1 MAKLRVF
8 TDLLL
13 STDNWKF
20 ALLFPFGLAGHILY
34 VEAPVV
40 RGSNISEEMMKRMW
54 ICLGT
59 ALLMG
64 FGAANAARQMEWLNR
79 GLVAV
84 KTSGGVFLSWRVLG
98 TEGSE
103 TSFNLYR
110 DGEKIASISGTEAS
124 NYTDA
129 KGTASNRYSV
139 KAVVNGKEQ
148 AADAAVSVWSDQY
161 LTVNLDRPTASG
173 ITYSPNDIAVGDVDG
188 DGEFELILKWDPSNS
203 KDNSQKGKTGNVII
217 DCYKMNG
224 KKLWRIDLGVN
235 IRAGAHYTQML
246 VGDYD
251 SDGKAELAVKTA
263 PGTKDASGKYLSKG
277 PAANGAHTS
286 DFRNSNGYILTG
298 DEYLTIFNGETGVE
312 MATVNYNPGRG
323 TVKSWGDSYGN
334 RVDRFL
340 ATNAYLD
347 GKKPSMVFQRG
358 YYTRMAITAYDWDGK
373 SLTQRW
379 YYNAATSG
387 KECYGQGNH
396 NISAGDVDGDGFDEI
411 IEGSCAIDH
420 DGKFMYRTGKGHGD
434 AIHFGDLDPDND
446 GLEVW
451 QVHEEKPYGYDLHD
465 ARTGKLLF
473 SETSSGDNGR
483 GVAGDVDSTNRG
495 HELWSAANWNTYTVK
510 GQILSS
516 SRPAYNFRIYWDG
529 DLLDELL
536 DNTTIS
542 KWNSSKGKN
551 ETFFQMQGNSCN
563 TTKATPNFSG
573 DILGD
578 WREEVILHDGA
589 SKLYIYTT
597 TIPTVHRMYTLAH
610 DPVYR
615 NGMSWQ
621 NTAYNQPPHLGFWLY
636 GNKGKF
642 PKPDITLIGDNTP
655 KAAAIVK
662 QGAGSSSQVIVK
674 GDSIVP
680 FTFAIEHADGGSVD
694 GLPAGVTAA
703 WNAST
708 SSFYFSGTPLVEGEF
723 TYTITTKGGN
733 ADFGEATRSGT
744 ITILC
749 VVESGPAPLAVKSD
763 IEAAVP
769 TDAKGMANN
778 NHENFRGE
786 GFYDFENSL
795 DSYGIYH
802 LVSPKEYK
810 NATMVLRYAHGK
822 TDTRRIMVKMN
833 EGLVGSLTFKPTADW
848 DTWDSVSVGVS
859 LQKGLNV
866 LYLKSLEE
874 AGAPNI
880 DQIGFDVEGV
890 VLFEDSTQ
898 LSAIDT
904 LSAEVAGDSSG
915 TTGLTR
921 GDYTAEDDFAGNMR
935 IAAGIHLN
943 LADGTLIARE
953 SGYAQVDFFDM
964 TGHQVA
970 CLARNVPAGASD
982 LSREIRALPEGV
994 YMVRVKFN
1002 GRTMQNAVQVRV
1014 ER

>member
-1 MAKLRVF
+1 
-8 TDLLL
+8 
-13 STDNWKF
+13 
-20 ALLFPFGLAGHILY
+20 
-34 VEAPVV
+34 
-40 RGSNISEEMMKRMW
+40 MMKKLA
-54 ICLGT
+54 CLGT

-64 FGAANAARQMEWLNR
+64 LGVANAARQMEWLNR

-98 TEGSE
+98 TEGAE
-103 TSFNLYR
+103 TNFNLYR

-129 KGTASNRYSV
+129 KGTANNRYSV
-139 KAVVNGKEQ
+139 KAVVNGKEL
-148 AADAAVSVWSDQY
+148 AADAAVSVWNDQF
-161 LTVNLDRPTASG
+161 LTVNLDRPAGGSDY
-173 ITYSPNDIAVGDVDG
+173 TYSPNDIAVGDVDG

-217 DCYKMNG
+217 DCYKISG

-277 PAANGAHTS
+277 PAANAAHTS

-298 DEYLTIFNGETGVE
+298 DEYLTLFNGETGME

-323 TVKSWGDSYGN
+323 TVKNWGDSYGN

-373 SLTQRW
+373 TLSQRW

-387 KECYGQGNH
+387 QECYGQGNH

-420 DGKFMYRTGKGHGD
+420 NGKFMYRTGKGHGD
-434 AIHFGDLDPDND
+434 AIHLGDLDPDND

-495 HELWSAANWNTYTVK
+495 YELWSAANWNTYTVK

-542 KWNSSKGKN
+542 KWNHSKLKG
-551 ETFFQMQGNSCN
+551 ETLFQMQGNSCN

-610 DPVYR
+610 DPLYR

-662 QGAGSSSQVIVK
+662 HGAGSSSQTIAL

-680 FTFAIEHADGGSVD
+680 FSFAIENADIATVE
-694 GLPAGVTAA
+694 GLPAGVTAN
-703 WNAST
+703 WNAT
-708 SSFYFSGTPLVEGEF
+708 SSELFFSGTPTVAGEF

-733 ADFGEATRSGT
+733 AEFGEATRSGK
-744 ITILC
+744 IT
-749 VVESGPAPLAVKSD
+749 VQGDED
-763 IEAAVP
+763 
-769 TDAKGMANN
+769 
-778 NHENFRGE
+778 
-786 GFYDFENSL
+786 
-795 DSYGIYH
+795 
-802 LVSPKEYK
+802 VS
-810 NATMVLRYAHGK
+810 
-822 TDTRRIMVKMN
+822 
-833 EGLVGSLTFKPTADW
+833 
-848 DTWDSVSVGVS
+848 DSV
-859 LQKGLNV
+859 
-866 LYLKSLEE
+866 ET
-874 AGAPNI
+874 
-880 DQIGFDVEGV
+880 V
-890 VLFEDSTQ
+890 VP
-898 LSAIDT
+898 DT
-904 LSAEVAGDSSG
+904 TKQDSSG
-915 TTGLTR
+915 TTR
-921 GDYTAEDDFAGNMR
+921 
-935 IAAGIHLN
+935 
-943 LADGTLIARE
+943 LADASRLRAE
-953 SGYAQVDFFDM
+953 SVTIGVFDM
-964 TGHQVA
+964 
-970 CLARNVPAGASD
+970 
-982 LSREIRALPEGV
+982 
-994 YMVRVKFN
+994 N
-1002 GRTMQNAVQVRV
+1002 GRYMGRSM
-1014 ER
+1014 RGLPPGRYIIRKRKMLK

>member
-1 MAKLRVF
+1 MKKMWMCLGA
-8 TDLLL
+8 
-13 STDNWKF
+13 
-20 ALLFPFGLAGHILY
+20 ALLI
-34 VEAPVV
+34 
-40 RGSNISEEMMKRMW
+40 
-54 ICLGT
+54 
-59 ALLMG
+59 G
-64 FGAANAARQMEWLNR
+64 FGTVNAARQMEWLNR

-84 KTSGGVFLSWRVLG
+84 KANNGVFVSWRVLG
-98 TEGSE
+98 TEGAE

-110 DGEKIASISGTEAS
+110 DGEKIASISGTQAS

-129 KGTASNRYSV
+129 KGTASNKYSV
-139 KAVVNGKEQ
+139 KAVLNGKEM
-148 AADAAVSVWSDQY
+148 AADAAVSVWGNQF

-203 KDNSQKGKTGNVII
+203 KDNSQKGKTGNVFI

-251 SDGKAELAVKTA
+251 SDGKAEFAVKTA

-277 PAANGAHTS
+277 PAANAAHTS

-298 DEYLTIFNGETGVE
+298 DEYLTIFNGETGLE

-323 TVKSWGDSYGN
+323 TVKNWGDNYGN

-373 SLTQRW
+373 NLKQRW

-434 AIHFGDLDPDND
+434 AIHFGDLDPDNA

-510 GQILSS
+510 GKVLSS
-516 SRPAYNFRIYWDG
+516 SRPAYNFRVYWDG

-542 KWNSSKGKN
+542 KWNHSKLKS
-551 ETFFQMQGNSCN
+551 ETLFQMQGNSCN

-597 TIPTVHRMYTLAH
+597 TIPTEHRMYTLAH
-610 DPVYR
+610 DPIYR
-615 NGMSWQ
+615 LGMSWQ
-621 NTAYNQPPHLGFWLY
+621 NTAYNQPPHLGFWLH

-642 PKPDITLIGDNTP
+642 PKPDIELVGDHTP
-655 KAAAIVK
+655 KAAVIIK
-662 QGAGSSSQVIVK
+662 QGAGSSSQSIAL

-680 FTFAIEHADGGSVD
+680 FTFAIENADAASVE
-694 GLPAGVTAA
+694 GLPAGVTAK
-703 WNAST
+703 WNST
-708 SSFYFSGTPLVEGEF
+708 AKSYYFSGTPTIAGEF
-723 TYTITTKGGN
+723 VYTITTKGGN
-733 ADFGEATRSGT
+733 SEFGEAIRNGK
-744 ITILC
+744 I
-749 VVESGPAPLAVKSD
+749 VVKGP
-763 IEAAVP
+763 EVP
-769 TDAKGMANN
+769 GDTAK
-778 NHENFRGE
+778 
-786 GFYDFENSL
+786 
-795 DSYGIYH
+795 
-802 LVSPKEYK
+802 
-810 NATMVLRYAHGK
+810 
-822 TDTRRIMVKMN
+822 
-833 EGLVGSLTFKPTADW
+833 
-848 DTWDSVSVGVS
+848 
-859 LQKGLNV
+859 
-866 LYLKSLEE
+866 
-874 AGAPNI
+874 
-880 DQIGFDVEGV
+880 
-890 VLFEDSTQ
+890 DSTQ
-898 LSAIDT
+898 QSAADSLNKEIVNP
-904 LSAEVAGDSSG
+904 ADSSK
-915 TTGLTR
+915 TDSTLALR
-921 GDYTAEDDFAGNMR
+921 DEWSAEDDFAWNTR
-935 IAAGIHLN
+935 IANGVYLN
-943 LADGTLIARE
+943 FVDGTLVARE
-953 SGYAQVDFFDM
+953 AGFVQIDFFNVM
-964 TGHQVA
+964 GHRVA
-970 CLARNVPAGASD
+970 SFAKNVPAGSSD
-982 LSREIRALPEGV
+982 LGNQINRLTEGA
-994 YMVRVKFN
+994 YIVRVKFN
-1002 GRTMQNAVQVRV
+1002 GRMLQRSVQVNLKR
-1014 ER
+1014 

>member
-1 MAKLRVF
+1 MK
-8 TDLLL
+8 
-13 STDNWKF
+13 KF
-20 ALLFPFGLAGHILY
+20 WCFGLAL
-34 VEAPVV
+34 
-40 RGSNISEEMMKRMW
+40 
-54 ICLGT
+54 C
-59 ALLMG
+59 MG
-64 FGAANAARQMEWLNR
+64 FSMAQAARQMEWLNR

-98 TEGSE
+98 NDGEATG
-103 TSFNLYR
+103 FNLYR
-110 DGEKIASISGTEAS
+110 DGEKIASFTGTQAS
-124 NYTDA
+124 NYTDT
-129 KGTASNRYSV
+129 KGTTASKYSV
-139 KAVVNGKEQ
+139 KAVVGGKEQ
-148 AADAAVSVWSDQY
+148 AADAAVSVWNDQF
-161 LTVNLDRPTASG
+161 LTVNLDRPNGGSDY
-173 ITYSPNDIAVGDVDG
+173 TYSPNDIAVGDVDG

-251 SDGKAELAVKTA
+251 SDGKAEFAVKTA
-263 PGTKDASGKYLSKG
+263 PGTKDGSGSYLSLGSAKG
-277 PAANGAHTS
+277 ADHS
-286 DFRNSNGYILTG
+286 KDYRNSNGYILSG
-298 DEYLTIFNGETGVE
+298 PEWLTIFNGGTGKE
-312 MATVNYNPGRG
+312 MATVDYNPGRG

-387 KECYGQGNH
+387 QECYGQGNH
-396 NISAGDVDGDGFDEI
+396 NVSAGDVDGDGFDEI
-411 IEGSCAIDH
+411 IEGSCAVDH

-434 AIHFGDLDPDND
+434 AMHLSDLDPDNA

-483 GVAGDVDSTNRG
+483 GVAGDVDSNSRG
-495 HELWSAANWNTYTVK
+495 HELWSAANWNTYTAK
-510 GQILSS
+510 GAIWKADK
-516 SRPAYNFRIYWDG
+516 RPAYNFRIYWDG

-542 KWNSSKGKN
+542 KWDHAKLQSG
-551 ETFFQMQGNSCN
+551 TIFQMQGNSCN

-597 TIPTVHRMYTLAH
+597 TIPTEHRMYTLAH

-615 NGMSWQ
+615 LGMSWQ
-621 NTAYNQPPHLGFWLY
+621 NTAYNQPPHLGFWLH

-642 PKPDITLIGDNTP
+642 PVPDITLIGDNTP

-662 QGAGSSSQVIVK
+662 QGAGSSSQFIVK
-674 GDSIVP
+674 GDAIVP
-680 FTFAIEHADGGSVD
+680 FTFAIQYADGATVE

-708 SSFYFSGTPLVEGEF
+708 SSLYFSGTPTVEGEF

-744 ITILC
+744 ITILS
-749 VVESGPAPLAVKSD
+749 VVESGPAPVSILSD

-802 LVSPKEYK
+802 LVSPKAYD

-833 EGLVGSLTFKPTADW
+833 DDLIGSLTFAPTADW
-848 DTWDSVSVGVS
+848 DTWDSVMVSVN
-859 LQKGLNV
+859 LKAGLNI

-874 AGAPNI
+874 NGAPNL
-880 DQIGFDVEGV
+880 DQLAFDVPGV
-890 VLFEDSTQ
+890 TLYESESQLSGIDSLQVKAGESGETQISGKDSTQ
-898 LSAIDT
+898 KSAD
-904 LSAEVAGDSSG
+904 VRDSSVQKNSDPAQKVSESAALNSNLRLANG
-915 TTGLTR
+915 VYVNFGENTIVTHHG
-921 GDYTAEDDFAGNMR
+921 GNVEL
-935 IAAGIHLN
+935 G
-943 LADGTLIARE
+943 
-953 SGYAQVDFFDM
+953 FFDM
-964 TGHQVA
+964 KGH
-970 CLARNVPAGASD
+970 CIARIAKNVPAGNTD
-982 LSREIRALPEGV
+982 LGEQVKNLPG
-994 YMVRVKFN
+994 
-1002 GRTMQNAVQVRV
+1002 GI
-1014 ER
+1014 

>member
-1 MAKLRVF
+1 
-8 TDLLL
+8 
-13 STDNWKF
+13 
-20 ALLFPFGLAGHILY
+20 
-34 VEAPVV
+34 
-40 RGSNISEEMMKRMW
+40 MKKVW

-64 FGAANAARQMEWLNR
+64 FGMANAARQMEWLNR

-84 KTSGGVFLSWRVLG
+84 KTSGGVFLSWRLLG
-98 TEGSE
+98 TEGSS

-110 DGEKIASISGTEAS
+110 DGEKIATLSGTDAT

-129 KGTASNRYSV
+129 KGTTSNRYSV
-139 KAVVNGKEQ
+139 KAVLNGKEL
-148 AADAAVSVWSDQY
+148 AADAAVSVWNDQS
-161 LTVNLDRPTASG
+161 LTVNLDRPAGGSDY
-173 ITYSPNDIAVGDVDG
+173 TYSPNDIAVGDVDG

-217 DCYKMNG
+217 DCYKMGG

-277 PAANGAHTS
+277 PAANAAHTS
-286 DFRNSNGYILTG
+286 DYRNSDGYVLSG
-298 DEYLTIFNGETGVE
+298 DEYLTIFNGETGLE
-312 MATVNYNPGRG
+312 MATVNFNPGRG

-347 GKKPSMVFQRG
+347 GQKPSMVFQRG

-387 KECYGQGNH
+387 QECYGQGNH
-396 NISAGDVDGDGFDEI
+396 NLSAGDVDGDGFDEI
-411 IEGSCAIDH
+411 IEGSCAVDH

-434 AIHFGDLDPDND
+434 AIHLSDLDPDND

-473 SETSSGDNGR
+473 SETSDGDNGR

-495 HELWSAANWNTYTVK
+495 HELWSAANWNTYSVK

-542 KWNSSKGKN
+542 KWNHSKLKG
-551 ETFFQMQGNSCN
+551 ETLFQMQGNSCN

-642 PKPDITLIGDNTP
+642 PTPDIVLIGDDTP

-680 FTFAIEHADGGSVD
+680 FTFAIQYADGGTVD
-694 GLPAGVTAA
+694 GLPAGVTAT

-708 SSFYFSGTPLVEGEF
+708 ASFYFSGTPLVEGEF

-733 ADFGEATRSGT
+733 ADFGEATRNGT
-744 ITILC
+744 ITVLS

-778 NHENFRGE
+778 NHENYRGE

-802 LVSPKEYK
+802 LVSPKAYS

-822 TDTRRIMVKMN
+822 TDSRRIMVKMN
-833 EGLVGSLTFKPTADW
+833 DDLIGSLTFKPTADW
-848 DTWDSVSVGVS
+848 DTWDSVMVGVD
-859 LQKGLNV
+859 LKAGLNV

-874 AGAPNI
+874 NGAPNL
-880 DQIGFDVEGV
+880 DQIAFDKEGI

-898 LSAIDT
+898 LSAVDT
-904 LSAEVAGDSSG
+904 LGTEVAAGDTSTANPGDSSS
-915 TTGLTR
+915 TTALTR
-921 GDYTAEDDFAGNMR
+921 GDFTAEDDFAGNIR
-935 IAAGIHLN
+935 LASGIYLNIAE
-943 LADGTLIARE
+943 GTLVARE
-953 SGYAQVDFFDM
+953 AGFAQVEFFDM
-964 TGHQVA
+964 TGHRVA
-970 CLARNVPAGASD
+970 GLAKKVPAGSSD
-982 LSREIRALPEGV
+982 LGNQIGRLPEGA

-1002 GRTMQNAVQVRV
+1002 GRAMQNMVQVNLNR
-1014 ER
+1014 